1 MGKTLPVIGMALF
14 LSGCA
19 LPVPLQI
26 ASWALDGISFLATE
40 KSLTDHGISIV
51 AQKDCAL
58 WRGLK
63 GDDVCSSYDDAET
76 FAVAAVEQQAAP
88 AEAMPDED
96 IAAIADFE
104 TAAGK
109 SDVEPVVASKPETR
123 RNEGDRLMISGKRI
137 WSERLDA
144 DLYYVIGSF
153 SNRGNARRMINKHG
167 NLGPAVMASR
177 MDGVEV
183 YRVAVGPFSSNQKRA
198 MFLEL
203 KRAGIGNAWAMR
215 VDHSAWRLANQQELA
230 DPTETIAVVPSQP
243 KPAVELDE
251 VAETPT
257 VDPEL
262 APSSEL
268 IDGDM
273 HYLVIGSFSNVRNAE
288 MLADS
293 KASLSPRV
301 VISRISGEQRHR
313 VVLGPY
319 AKDEIAQ
326 ARRLASD
333 KGIDRIWALQ
343 LDSDHILDD
352 TLLAE
357 EAQEEGPADEIAET
371 PNPLDD
377 NSGWGGNLVQN
388 IIDMFRSPD
397 TASLA
402 GVVPPLES

>member
-1 MGKTLPVIGMALF
+1 M
-14 LSGCA
+14 
-19 LPVPLQI
+19 
-26 ASWALDGISFLATE
+26 
-40 KSLTDHGISIV
+40 
-51 AQKDCAL
+51 
-58 WRGLK
+58 
-63 GDDVCSSYDDAET
+63 
-76 FAVAAVEQQAAP
+76 
-88 AEAMPDED
+88 
-96 IAAIADFE
+96 
-104 TAAGK
+104 
-109 SDVEPVVASKPETR
+109 
-123 RNEGDRLMISGKRI
+123 
-137 WSERLDA
+137 
-144 DLYYVIGSF
+144 
-153 SNRGNARRMINKHG
+153 
-167 NLGPAVMASR
+167 
-177 MDGVEV
+177 
-183 YRVAVGPFSSNQKRA
+183 
-198 MFLEL
+198 
-203 KRAGIGNAWAMR
+203 
-215 VDHSAWRLANQQELA
+215 
-230 DPTETIAVVPSQP
+230 
-243 KPAVELDE
+243 
-251 VAETPT
+251 AETPT